1 VFAIELFLSVFVAQ
15 HRTILGDN
23 LVDDTEEHSEL
34 QRSFGRRLFCK
45 GWQIKKN
52 CLCRNGVAET
62 ICANSKKRKHVCRPS
77 RFTRRLPKS
86 VTLKTRV
93 MYDDRLFRYFS
104 NDHSRVVKWIERI
117 MPKVEQ
123 KLRKLKVKVNLK
135 LYGSIGHINRE
146 INATYSDLRYLGKT
160 YTKKLT
166 SFLTV
171 EKSDRYY
178 TRGRANTGS
187 ACGSVCGSLNIVAF
201 SKDLSKSERDGKVA
215 SLWAHEL
222 GHNIGMSHDD
232 DHDMQTKGIC
242 EPGYLMDPHP
252 DESMNTWSKCS
263 NKNFAKF
270 YRERGH
276 TCL

>member
-23 LVDDTEEHSEL
+23 LDDDTEEHSEL
-34 QRSFGRRLFCK
+34 QKSFGRS
-45 GWQIKKN
+45 
-52 CLCRNGVAET
+52 LCRNGVIT
-62 ICANSKKRKHVCRPS
+62 MICQDGNLKNVCRPS
-77 RFTRRLPKS
+77 RFTGRRLPKS

-93 MYDDRLFRYFS
+93 MYDDRLLRYFS

-123 KLRKLKVKVNLK
+123 KLKKLKVKVNLK
-135 LYGSIGHINRE
+135 LDGSIGHINRE
-146 INATYSDLRYLGKT
+146 IKATYSYLRSLGKT

-171 EKSDRYY
+171 EESDRYLS
-178 TRGRANTGS
+178 RGKANTGS
-187 ACGSVCGSLNIVAF
+187 ACDRVCGYSLNIVAF
-201 SKDLSKSERDGKVA
+201 SKELSKSERDGKVA

-222 GHNIGMSHDD
+222 GHTIGMSHDD
-232 DHDMQTKGIC
+232 DHDMQKKGIC

-270 YRERGH
+270 YRKKGH